1 MKVVRTVS
9 ALRREVR
16 RARAD
21 GARIGFVATMGALH
35 EGHLSLIRRAG
46 RETNYVVVSI
56 FVNPAQFG
64 PSEDLDHYPR
74 SLAADRQAARAA
86 GTDLIF
92 APAVSEMYPEGFATQ
107 VEVTGKVTAGLCGK
121 SRPGFLRGVATVVVK
136 LLNQVEPDVVYFGQK
151 DAQQAAVVKRMV
163 RDLDLPVRIVLCP
176 TVREPDGLALSS
188 RNRYLSAE
196 EREQAPVLYQALCR
210 VEELFASGVRDAG
223 RLKRAARGVIRRAPA
238 ARVDYVEV
246 VDTETMESLKGVDR
260 PALVAVAVF
269 IGKTRLIDNT
279 VLRPG
284 RRRSRTG
291 RSP

>member
-16 RARAD
+16 WARAD

-35 EGHLSLIRRAG
+35 EGHLSLIRRAR
-46 RETNYVVVSI
+46 RETDYVVVSI

-64 PSEDLDHYPR
+64 PSEDLDRYPR
-74 SLAADRQAARAA
+74 SLAADRQAARAT

-121 SRPGFLRGVATVVVK
+121 SRPGFLRGVATVVAK
-136 LLNQVEPDVVYFGQK
+136 LLNQVQPDVVYFGQK

-210 VEELFASGVRDAG
+210 AEELFASGVRDAG
-223 RLKRAARGVIRRAPA
+223 RLKRAARGVIRQAPA

-246 VDTETMESLKGVDR
+246 VDTETMESLKVVDR
-260 PALVAVAVF
+260 PALVALAVF
-269 IGKTRLIDNT
+269 IGKTRLIDNAI
-279 VLRPG
+279 LRPG
-284 RRRSRTG
+284 RRG
-291 RSP
+291 